1 MITVKNLT
9 KKFDS
14 FKAVDGISFSVEKGE
29 IVGLLG
35 PNGAGKT
42 TTMRMLTSF
51 LSADAGSVKIDEI
64 DIEKDP
70 VAAQKKI
77 GYLPENN
84 PLYKNMQVA
93 EFLELASQLHQIKE
107 ADKKEALDFAVKAV
121 GIEKVYYRSIGELS
135 KGYKQRVGIAAALI
149 HRPEII
155 ILDEPTE
162 GLDPNQRAEIR
173 QLIKDLSKEHTIIM
187 STHVMQEASAVCN
200 RMLIIN
206 KGKIIADGKPEDL
219 AKLSQKEMILNLEI
233 EGEQIE
239 EKLRALPKI
248 KELKVISK
256 QDKKIKLEIIPEADQ
271 SLEPLIAQK
280 IWENRWIV
288 WKLERQESNLEE
300 IFQALTKE

>member
-1 MITVKNLT
+1 MQKIT
-9 KKFDS
+9 
-14 FKAVDGISFSVEKGE
+14 G
-29 IVGLLG
+29 
-35 PNGAGKT
+35 NG
-42 TTMRMLTSF
+42 
-51 LSADAGSVKIDEI
+51 
-64 DIEKDP
+64 
-70 VAAQKKI
+70 
-77 GYLPENN
+77 
-84 PLYKNMQVA
+84 
-93 EFLELASQLHQIKE
+93 IKE
-107 ADKKEALDFAVKAV
+107 ADKKEALDFVVKAV
-121 GIEKVYYRSIGELS
+121 GIEKVYYRLIGELS

-187 STHVMQEASAVCN
+187 STHVMQEASVVCN

-206 KGKIIADGKPEDL
+206 KGKIIADGRPEDL
-219 AKLSQKEMILNLEI
+219 AKLSRKEMILNLEI

-248 KELKVISK
+248 KELKVISV
-256 QDKKIKLEIIPEADQ
+256 QDKKIKLEIIPESDQ

>member
-9 KKFDS
+9 KKFNS
-14 FKAVDGISFSVEKGE
+14 FRVVDDISFSVEKGE

-42 TTMRMLTSF
+42 TTMRMLTGF
-51 LSADAGSVKIDEI
+51 LSADAGSIKIDKI

-70 VAAQKKI
+70 VTAQKKI

-248 KELKVISK
+248 KELKVISE